1 MIRASGILMPV
12 FSLPSPYGI
21 GTVGQA
27 AFDFVDFLCECG
39 QTYWQ
44 ILPIGPT
51 GYGDSP
57 YQSFSAFAG
66 NPYLIDLDLLIEQEL
81 LTRDEAA
88 ADFGDNPDAVDY
100 GRLYKNRF
108 DVLRHAARRL
118 GDAPE
123 FAAFCRAQDAWL
135 DEYALYMAIKADCSM
150 NAWYAWPE
158 ALRRRE
164 PDVLAAARARLSD
177 DVRFWKAVQYLF
189 FSQWQRLKTY
199 ANAHG
204 VLIIGRSPTIPQI
217 FLAMIIATAI
227 GAGIGPTI
235 FALAVSWWPNYAR
248 MVRGMV
254 IVIKEKLYVESAKA
268 IGMHPAKIVFT
279 IIIPQTMSM
288 VIPQITMGI
297 GNALIA
303 ASGLSFIGLGAQMP
317 TPEWGA
323 MISAGSL
330 FIFNA
335 PWYSMIPGVFIFLSV
350 LGFSLLGDSLQEAT
364 NPELRNI

>member
-1 MIRASGILMPV
+1 MARL
-12 FSLPSPYGI
+12 
-21 GTVGQA
+21 
-27 AFDFVDFLCECG
+27 
-39 QTYWQ
+39 YWQ

-177 DVRFWKAVQYLF
+177 DVRFWEG
-189 FSQWQRLKTY
+189 S
-199 ANAHG
+199 
-204 VLIIGRSPTIPQI
+204 
-217 FLAMIIATAI
+217 
-227 GAGIGPTI
+227 
-235 FALAVSWWPNYAR
+235 AVSLFQPVATPQDVCKRTRRPDRRRSADLCVAR
-248 MVRGMV
+248 LLRPV
-254 IVIKEKLYVESAKA
+254 
-268 IGMHPAKIVFT
+268 
-279 IIIPQTMSM
+279 
-288 VIPQITMGI
+288 
-297 GNALIA
+297 
-303 ASGLSFIGLGAQMP
+303 GARR
-317 TPEWGA
+317 A
-323 MISAGSL
+323 
-330 FIFNA
+330 
-335 PWYSMIPGVFIFLSV
+335 
-350 LGFSLLGDSLQEAT
+350 FSNGQ
-364 NPELRNI
+364 